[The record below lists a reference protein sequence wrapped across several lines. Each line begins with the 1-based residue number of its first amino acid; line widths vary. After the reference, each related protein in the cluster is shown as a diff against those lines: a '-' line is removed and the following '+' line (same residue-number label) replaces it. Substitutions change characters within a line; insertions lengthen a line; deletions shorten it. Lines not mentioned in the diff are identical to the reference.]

1 MNTSSIRWVIAR
13 RRQALIAAFGAVLAA
28 GGGGLSQ
35 AADDAQRDLSV
46 EQTAIFAVQ
55 APALGAPPGALSV
68 EAWVD
73 HPDGTYAVGE
83 AVRLF
88 VRTNKDAYVMVL
100 NVGPSGTATMLFP
113 NMAQHDSRVGA
124 NQVVEVAGPGSGTS
138 IRVSGPVGRELIKVI
153 ASTSPTPLFEAA
165 KLMQP
170 WPSTSVTG
178 RSASVARDMQVT
190 MDSQPPGHEWDDYN
204 KIITTIAGRQVRG
217 TPMPPARDFAVVASL
232 PGRLAPHATVES
244 LVTQ

>member
-1 MNTSSIRWVIAR
+1 MNTSSIRRVIAR
-13 RRQALIAAFGAVLAA
+13 RRQALFAAFGAVVAASGGSLSLAA
-28 GGGGLSQ
+28 DGVP
-35 AADDAQRDLSV
+35 RDLSV

-55 APALGAPPGALSV
+55 APAVGASPGALSV

-73 HPDGTYAVGE
+73 KPDGTYAVGQ

-88 VRTNKDAYVMVL
+88 IRTNKDAHVMVL

-113 NMAQHDSRVGA
+113 NIAQHDSRVGA

-153 ASTSPTPLFEAA
+153 ASTSPNPLFEAA
-165 KLMQP
+165 KLMQS
-170 WPSTSVTG
+170 WPSRSVSG
-178 RSASVARDMQVT
+178 SSASVARDMQVT

-204 KIITTIAGRQVRG
+204 KVITTIAGRQVRG
-217 TPMPPARDFAVVASL
+217 TPTL
-232 PGRLAPHATVES
+232 PVPIECCRGGTFRG
-244 LVTQ
+244 